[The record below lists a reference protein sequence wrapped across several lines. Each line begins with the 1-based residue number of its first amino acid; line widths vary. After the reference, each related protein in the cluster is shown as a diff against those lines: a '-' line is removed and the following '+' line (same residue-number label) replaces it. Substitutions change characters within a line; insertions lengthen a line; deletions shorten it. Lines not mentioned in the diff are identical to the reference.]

1 MKRSA
6 KTVLGIVV
14 SVLLLWWAMR
24 DVSLAEVSREMKGA
38 DPLLFGLAVA
48 ATTFQFV
55 IRAAR
60 WRVLLLPIAPAVA
73 FRPRF
78 AATNIGFAVNNLLP
92 ARVGEFARAY
102 SLSRLTGVPVSSVF
116 ATLVVERVLDGLVLV
131 GFLFAAMASPA
142 FPSFTE
148 VGGVDVRTAAAAI
161 AGVMGLVGVAL
172 FFMVV
177 APERSTSAFEAVAA
191 RLLPASLLTPV
202 LAALRSFLK
211 GLAVLR
217 SGRLFLASLAWAI
230 GQWGFLVFSF
240 LLAFRAFGITEV
252 GVVGAVFLQ
261 SLIALA
267 VAVPSSPGFFGPYEA
282 ATKLGLSLWGV
293 SADKAVSMAIG
304 FHLGGFVP
312 VTLMGVYYLWRMGLS
327 WRDMERSEEV
337 VEDVVERE
345 STRPDAEIPESARHG

>member
-1 MKRSA
+1 MKGSA
-6 KTVLGIVV
+6 KTVLGVVV
-14 SVLLLWWAMR
+14 SVLLLWWALR
-24 DVSLAEVSREMKGA
+24 DVSLAEVSRELQGA
-38 DPLLFGLAVA
+38 DPLLFALAVA

-60 WRVLLLPIAPAVA
+60 WRVLLLPIAPDVA

-78 AATNIGFAVNNLLP
+78 AATNVGFAVNNLLP

-102 SLSRLTGVPVSSVF
+102 SLSRLTGIPVSSVF

-142 FPSFTE
+142 FPSLTQ
-148 VGGVDVRTAAAAI
+148 VGGVDVRTAAAVV
-161 AGVMGLVGVAL
+161 AGVMGLVGVIL
-172 FFMVV
+172 FFMVA
-177 APERSTSAFEAVAA
+177 APERSISVAESVAA
-191 RLLPASLLTPV
+191 RLLPKAVRAPV
-202 LAALRSFLK
+202 LAALRSFLR

-230 GQWGFLVFSF
+230 GQWGFLAFSF
-240 LLAFRAFGITEV
+240 LLAFRAFGIAEV
-252 GVVGAVFLQ
+252 GITGAVFLQ
-261 SLIALA
+261 SLISLA

-293 SADKAVSMAIG
+293 SPDKAVSMAIG

-312 VTLMGVYYLWRMGLS
+312 VTLMGVYYLWRLGFRWS
-327 WRDMERSEEV
+327 EMETSEQV
-337 VEDVVERE
+337 VEHVVERE
-345 STRPDAEIPESARHG
+345 NAPGEADITEQARNG